1 MGTVGPVY
9 SASGF
14 GKLHDNAHLFL
25 KNKHTH
31 TQGRALTQAHNKL
44 YSKVIIDK

>member
-1 MGTVGPVY
+1 MGTVGPVF

-31 TQGRALTQAHNKL
+31 KGWALTHTHNKL